1 MAATGTNVGNLIA
14 TLGLDTKDFDKGV
27 ERANSDMGSLK
38 GKLGELAGYI
48 STVLTNPVGAAVAA
62 LTALATAAVAVGQA
76 ALEAAQ
82 QFQEAANAIR
92 IGTGATGEAF
102 DQLNAVMLDIN
113 GTVASSTQ
121 DIGTAIADLNTA
133 YGIQGEELESLSRQ
147 YLALAQVTGMDV
159 STAIEKA
166 RAVFNKFGVEVEDQS
181 NTLDYFLR
189 ISQQSGVSMDQ
200 LLSILDSADRG
211 FQLLGLSVEE
221 AAAVIGTAM
230 AKDGVE
236 AAQELASGLERAAS
250 QAVEKWGSDS
260 EAQKGLRETLALMKQ
275 AGDET
280 QAAAILTQQTGL
292 SGRFAAT
299 VAGAAMGGA
308 LDYGDL
314 MAAASSGDT
323 LQALARETETLDQKM
338 QKLGA
343 ATQEA
348 LLPIGN
354 VIQDAIGRAI
364 EGVLP
369 ILQLLGN
376 SLQVIVNLF
385 GAIWERSP
393 LGIITQI
400 WDKLAGSERLQD
412 AIKRL
417 MDVFDRF
424 WSRLFAGTDTLDL
437 IDGLV
442 NVLAFTIENIL
453 VPALDA
459 LSFVIAV
466 ITGDWESAAE
476 LWTQYTESA
485 SESVTNLFGGLFD
498 GLDEMLYGWIT
509 GAISAWQSLVT
520 SIVSTITNGI
530 AGIVDMWDSWLNG
543 MLDILE
549 GWGQSVVDFFV
560 DIWNNL
566 IQTVQEAANA
576 LINNTPLGG
585 ILGFF
590 GMDTSIDLSGWQA
603 TAPTIEIART
613 DALANAADSIRGFG
627 TTINQTVNITTDKV
641 VDALEAQRG
650 IERANRDIVRSG
662 V

>member
-1 MAATGTNVGNLIA
+1 MANGTNVGNLIA

-133 YGIQGEELESLSRQ
+133 YGLQGEELESLSRQ

-323 LQALARETETLDQKM
+323 LQALARETETLEQKM

-354 VIQDAIGRAI
+354 LLDEGLKKLAEMAIPLVEQIGKDLEYIGDIFTVIYKNNPFAIFERVLKVILENKQVQEALRNVMDAFNTLRNTISGSAADVDI
-364 EGVLP
+364 
-369 ILQLLGN
+369 
-376 SLQVIVNLF
+376 F
-385 GAIWERSP
+385 A
-393 LGIITQI
+393 GIINILATILINVVVPALNLVAEALNFLTDTWKAASEI
-400 WDKLAGSERLQD
+400 WHSITEG
-412 AIKRL
+412 I
-417 MDVFDRF
+417 
-424 WSRLFAGTDTLDL
+424 GTDT
-437 IDGLV
+437 ID
-442 NVLAFTIENIL
+442 
-453 VPALDA
+453 
-459 LSFVIAV
+459 
-466 ITGDWESAAE
+466 
-476 LWTQYTESA
+476 
-485 SESVTNLFGGLFD
+485 LFGGLFD

-509 GAISAWQSLVT
+509 GTVSAWETLIT
-520 SIVSTITNGI
+520 SIVSTTTNGI
-530 AGIVDMWDSWLNG
+530 AGVVDMWDSWLDG

-566 IQTVQEAANA
+566 IQTTEDSVNA
-576 LINNTPLGG
+576 LLNNTGLGSF
-585 ILGFF
+585 LGFF
-590 GMDTSIDLSGWQA
+590 GLDTSLDLSGWQL
-603 TAPTIEIART
+603 TAPTVEIARS

-627 TTINQTVNITTDKV
+627 TTINQTVNITTDKTI
-641 VDALEAQRG
+641 DALEAQRG

>member
-1 MAATGTNVGNLIA
+1 MANGTNVGNLIA

-48 STVLTNPVGAAVAA
+48 STALTNPVGAAVAA

-133 YGIQGEELESLSRQ
+133 YGLQGEELESLSRQ

-323 LQALARETETLDQKM
+323 LQALARETETLEQKM

-354 VIQDAIGRAI
+354 LLDEGLKKLAEMAIPLVEQIGKDLEYIGDIFTVIYKNNPFAIFERVLKVILENKQVQEALRNVMDAFNTLRNTISGSAADVDI
-364 EGVLP
+364 
-369 ILQLLGN
+369 
-376 SLQVIVNLF
+376 F
-385 GAIWERSP
+385 A
-393 LGIITQI
+393 GIINILATILINVVVPALNLVAEALNFLTDTWKAASEI
-400 WDKLAGSERLQD
+400 WHSITEG
-412 AIKRL
+412 I
-417 MDVFDRF
+417 
-424 WSRLFAGTDTLDL
+424 GTDTIDL
-437 IDGLV
+437 FD
-442 NVLAFTIENIL
+442 
-453 VPALDA
+453 
-459 LSFVIAV
+459 
-466 ITGDWESAAE
+466 
-476 LWTQYTESA
+476 
-485 SESVTNLFGGLFD
+485 GLFD

-509 GAISAWQSLVT
+509 GTVSAWETLIT
-520 SIVSTITNGI
+520 SIVSTTTNGI
-530 AGIVDMWDSWLNG
+530 AGVVDMWDSWLDG

-566 IQTVQEAANA
+566 IQTTEDSVNA
-576 LINNTPLGG
+576 LLNNTGLGSF
-585 ILGFF
+585 LGFF
-590 GMDTSIDLSGWQA
+590 GLDTSLDLSGWQL
-603 TAPTIEIART
+603 TAPTVEIARS

-627 TTINQTVNITTDKV
+627 TTINQTVNITTDKTI
-641 VDALEAQRG
+641 DALEAQRG
-650 IERANRDIVRSG
+650 IERASRDLVRAG

>member
-1 MAATGTNVGNLIA
+1 MANGTNVGNLIA

-48 STVLTNPVGAAVAA
+48 STALTNPVGAAVVA

-133 YGIQGEELESLSRQ
+133 YGLQGEELESLSRQ

-323 LQALARETETLDQKM
+323 LQALARETETLEQKM

-354 VIQDAIGRAI
+354 LLDEGLKKLAEMAIPLVEQIGKDLEYIGDIFTVIYKNNPFAIFERVLKVILENKQVQEALRNVMDAFNTLRNTISGSAADVDI
-364 EGVLP
+364 
-369 ILQLLGN
+369 
-376 SLQVIVNLF
+376 F
-385 GAIWERSP
+385 A
-393 LGIITQI
+393 GIINILATILINVVVPALNLVAEALNFLTDTWKAASEI
-400 WDKLAGSERLQD
+400 WHSITEG
-412 AIKRL
+412 I
-417 MDVFDRF
+417 
-424 WSRLFAGTDTLDL
+424 GTDT
-437 IDGLV
+437 ID
-442 NVLAFTIENIL
+442 
-453 VPALDA
+453 
-459 LSFVIAV
+459 
-466 ITGDWESAAE
+466 
-476 LWTQYTESA
+476 
-485 SESVTNLFGGLFD
+485 LFGGLFD

-509 GAISAWQSLVT
+509 GTVSAWETLIT
-520 SIVSTITNGI
+520 SIVSTTTNGI
-530 AGIVDMWDSWLNG
+530 AGVVDMWDSWLNG

-566 IQTVQEAANA
+566 IQTTEDSVNA
-576 LINNTPLGG
+576 LLNNTGLGSF
-585 ILGFF
+585 LGF
-590 GMDTSIDLSGWQA
+590 S
-603 TAPTIEIART
+603 
-613 DALANAADSIRGFG
+613 
-627 TTINQTVNITTDKV
+627 
-641 VDALEAQRG
+641 
-650 IERANRDIVRSG
+650 
-662 V
+662 

>member
-1 MAATGTNVGNLIA
+1 MANGTNVGNLIA

-48 STVLTNPVGAAVAA
+48 STALTNPVGAAVAA

-133 YGIQGEELESLSRQ
+133 YGLQGEELESLSRQ

-260 EAQKGLRETLALMKQ
+260 EAQKGLQETLALMKQ

-354 VIQDAIGRAI
+354 LLDEGLKKLAEMAIPLVEQIGKDLEYIGDIFTVIYKNNPFAIFERVLKVILENKQVQEALRNVMDAFNTLRNTISGSAADVDI
-364 EGVLP
+364 
-369 ILQLLGN
+369 
-376 SLQVIVNLF
+376 F
-385 GAIWERSP
+385 A
-393 LGIITQI
+393 GIINILATILINVVVPALNLVAEALNFLTDTWKAASEI
-400 WDKLAGSERLQD
+400 WHSITEG
-412 AIKRL
+412 I
-417 MDVFDRF
+417 
-424 WSRLFAGTDTLDL
+424 GTDT
-437 IDGLV
+437 ID
-442 NVLAFTIENIL
+442 
-453 VPALDA
+453 
-459 LSFVIAV
+459 
-466 ITGDWESAAE
+466 
-476 LWTQYTESA
+476 
-485 SESVTNLFGGLFD
+485 LFGGLFD

-509 GAISAWQSLVT
+509 GTVSAWQTLIT
-520 SIVSTITNGI
+520 SIVSTTTNGI
-530 AGIVDMWDSWLNG
+530 AGVVDMWDGWLNG
-543 MLDILE
+543 MLDIFE

-566 IQTVQEAANA
+566 IQTTEDSVNA
-576 LINNTPLGG
+576 LLNNTGLGSF
-585 ILGFF
+585 LGFF
-590 GMDTSIDLSGWQA
+590 GLDTSLDLSGWQL
-603 TAPTIEIART
+603 TAPTVEIART

>member
-1 MAATGTNVGNLIA
+1 MANGTNVGNLIA

-133 YGIQGEELESLSRQ
+133 YGLQGEELESLSRQ

-323 LQALARETETLDQKM
+323 LQALARETETLEQKM

-354 VIQDAIGRAI
+354 LLDEGLKKLAEMAIPLVEQIGKDLEYIGDIFTVIYKNNPFAIFERVLKVILENKQVQEALRNVMDAFNTLRNTISGSAADVDI
-364 EGVLP
+364 
-369 ILQLLGN
+369 
-376 SLQVIVNLF
+376 F
-385 GAIWERSP
+385 A
-393 LGIITQI
+393 GIINILATILINVVVPALNLVAEALNFLTDTWKAASEI
-400 WDKLAGSERLQD
+400 WHSITEG
-412 AIKRL
+412 I
-417 MDVFDRF
+417 
-424 WSRLFAGTDTLDL
+424 GTDT
-437 IDGLV
+437 ID
-442 NVLAFTIENIL
+442 
-453 VPALDA
+453 
-459 LSFVIAV
+459 
-466 ITGDWESAAE
+466 
-476 LWTQYTESA
+476 
-485 SESVTNLFGGLFD
+485 LFGGLFD

-509 GAISAWQSLVT
+509 GTVSAWETLIT
-520 SIVSTITNGI
+520 SIVSTTTNGI
-530 AGIVDMWDSWLNG
+530 AGVVDMWDSWLNG

-566 IQTVQEAANA
+566 IQTTEDSVNA
-576 LINNTPLGG
+576 LLNNTGLGSF
-585 ILGFF
+585 LGFF
-590 GMDTSIDLSGWQA
+590 GLDTSLDLSGWQL
-603 TAPTIEIART
+603 TAPTVEIART

-627 TTINQTVNITTDKV
+627 TTINQTVNITTDKTI
-641 VDALEAQRG
+641 DALEAQRG
-650 IERANRDIVRSG
+650 IERASRDLVRAG

>member
-27 ERANSDMGSLK
+27 KKANDDMGSLK

-48 STVLTNPVGAAVAA
+48 STALTNPVGAAVVA

-133 YGIQGEELESLSRQ
+133 YGLQGEELESLSRQ

-236 AAQELASGLERAAS
+236 AAQELASGLEMAAGRAT
-250 QAVEKWGSDS
+250 EMWGSES
-260 EAQKGLRETLALMKQ
+260 EAQQGLRETIELMKN
-275 AGDET
+275 AADE
-280 QAAAILTQQTGL
+280 QAATAIGADLFGTRYA
-292 SGRFAAT
+292 GR
-299 VAGAAMGGA
+299 VAGAAQGGA

-354 VIQDAIGRAI
+354 VIQDAIGSAI

-369 ILQLLGN
+369 ILQLVGN

-400 WDKLAGSERLQD
+400 WDKLAGSERLQES
-412 AIKRL
+412 IQRL

-437 IDGLV
+437 VDSLV

-576 LINNTPLGG
+576 LINNTPLGS

-603 TAPTIEIART
+603 TAPTIEIARS

-650 IERANRDIVRSG
+650 IERASRDLVRAG

>member
-1 MAATGTNVGNLIA
+1 MANGTNVGNLIA

-133 YGIQGEELESLSRQ
+133 YGLQGEELESLSRQ

-181 NTLDYFLR
+181 NTLDYFFR

-260 EAQKGLRETLALMKQ
+260 EAQKGLWETLALMKQ

-323 LQALARETETLDQKM
+323 LQALARETETLEQKM

-354 VIQDAIGRAI
+354 LLDEGLKKLAEMAIPLVEQIGKDLEYIGDIFTVIYKNNPFAIFERVLKVILENKQVQEALRNVMDAFNTLRNTISGSAADVDI
-364 EGVLP
+364 
-369 ILQLLGN
+369 
-376 SLQVIVNLF
+376 F
-385 GAIWERSP
+385 A
-393 LGIITQI
+393 GIINILATILINVVVPALNLVAEALNFLTDSWKAASEI
-400 WDKLAGSERLQD
+400 WHSITEG
-412 AIKRL
+412 I
-417 MDVFDRF
+417 
-424 WSRLFAGTDTLDL
+424 GTDT
-437 IDGLV
+437 ID
-442 NVLAFTIENIL
+442 
-453 VPALDA
+453 
-459 LSFVIAV
+459 
-466 ITGDWESAAE
+466 
-476 LWTQYTESA
+476 
-485 SESVTNLFGGLFD
+485 LFGGLFD

-509 GAISAWQSLVT
+509 GTVSAWETLIT
-520 SIVSTITNGI
+520 SIVSTTTNGI
-530 AGIVDMWDSWLNG
+530 AGVVDMWDSWLDG
-543 MLDILE
+543 MLDIFE

-566 IQTVQEAANA
+566 IQTTEDSVNA
-576 LINNTPLGG
+576 LLNNTGLGSF
-585 ILGFF
+585 LGFF
-590 GMDTSIDLSGWQA
+590 GLDTSLDLSGWQL
-603 TAPTIEIART
+603 TAPTVEIARS

-627 TTINQTVNITTDKV
+627 TTINQTVNITTDKTI
-641 VDALEAQRG
+641 DALEAQRG

>member
-1 MAATGTNVGNLIA
+1 MATGTNVGNLIA

-133 YGIQGEELESLSRQ
+133 YGLQGEELESLSRQ

-354 VIQDAIGRAI
+354 LLDEGLKKLAEMAIPLVEQIGKDLEYIGDIFTVIYKNNPFAIFERVLKVILENKQVQEALRNVMDAFNTLRNTISGSAADVDI
-364 EGVLP
+364 
-369 ILQLLGN
+369 
-376 SLQVIVNLF
+376 F
-385 GAIWERSP
+385 A
-393 LGIITQI
+393 GIINILATILINVVVPALNLVAEALNFLTDSWKAASEI
-400 WDKLAGSERLQD
+400 WHSITEG
-412 AIKRL
+412 I
-417 MDVFDRF
+417 
-424 WSRLFAGTDTLDL
+424 GTDT
-437 IDGLV
+437 ID
-442 NVLAFTIENIL
+442 
-453 VPALDA
+453 
-459 LSFVIAV
+459 
-466 ITGDWESAAE
+466 
-476 LWTQYTESA
+476 
-485 SESVTNLFGGLFD
+485 LFGGLFD

-509 GAISAWQSLVT
+509 GTVSAWETLIT
-520 SIVSTITNGI
+520 SIVSTTTNGI
-530 AGIVDMWDSWLNG
+530 AGVVDMWDSWLDG

-566 IQTVQEAANA
+566 IQTTEDSVNA
-576 LINNTPLGG
+576 LLNNTGLGSF
-585 ILGFF
+585 LGFF
-590 GMDTSIDLSGWQA
+590 GLDTSLDLSGWQL
-603 TAPTIEIART
+603 TAPTVEIARS

-650 IERANRDIVRSG
+650 IERASRDLVRSG